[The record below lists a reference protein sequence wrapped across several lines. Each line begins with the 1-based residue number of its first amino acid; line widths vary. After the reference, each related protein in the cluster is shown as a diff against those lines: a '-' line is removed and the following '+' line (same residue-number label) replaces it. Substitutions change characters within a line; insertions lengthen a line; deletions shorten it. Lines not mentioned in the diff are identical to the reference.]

1 MLAIDQLSRWRRV
14 LRFVTLLACV
24 AVARAFPPAPHHV
37 IFGLV
42 RTEIGDPL
50 TDTDATIYLET
61 PNGLKIQSKIS
72 PGIDVAANYR
82 IVVPMD
88 AGLTPDLYRRTALLQ
103 ASGFRIKV
111 IIQNKVY
118 VPIEMTGNLA
128 ALGQPGGSTRIDL
141 TLGEDADGDGLPDAW
156 ERAMIAA
163 LGLNVTPAD
172 FRPGDLAP
180 NKMTY
185 YQNYIAGTYPFDPQ
199 DEFKLQL
206 AGNSQLGA
214 PLLEASTISG
224 RTYTLFGSS
233 DVTTWTPLTFKL
245 ADGIE
250 RPFYTAADSQLIQFE
265 VVQPAGKPSQF
276 FKMFVQ

>member
-1 MLAIDQLSRWRRV
+1 
-14 LRFVTLLACV
+14 
-24 AVARAFPPAPHHV
+24 
-37 IFGLV
+37 
-42 RTEIGDPL
+42 
-50 TDTDATIYLET
+50 
-61 PNGLKIQSKIS
+61 
-72 PGIDVAANYR
+72 
-82 IVVPMD
+82 
-88 AGLTPDLYRRTALLQ
+88 
-103 ASGFRIKV
+103 
-111 IIQNKVY
+111 

-180 NKMTY
+180 NQMTY

-206 AGNSQLGA
+206 AGNSQSGA
-214 PLLEASTISG
+214 PLLKASTISG

-233 DVTTWTPLTFKL
+233 DLATWIPLTFKL

-250 RPFYTAADSQLIQFE
+250 RPFYTAADSQLIQCE
-265 VVQPAGKPSQF
+265 VVQPAGKPAQF